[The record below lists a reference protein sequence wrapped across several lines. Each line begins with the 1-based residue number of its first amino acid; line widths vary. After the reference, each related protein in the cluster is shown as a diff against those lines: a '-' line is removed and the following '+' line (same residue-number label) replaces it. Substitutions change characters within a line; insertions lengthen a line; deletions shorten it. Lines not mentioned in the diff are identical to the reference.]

1 MLNKRTVRF
10 LILLLLISSPLFAQS
25 DNGSSNPL
33 SGSVGLTLEGGG
45 VYPQTDIDPKFNWHG
60 RGGLDWFFSTSSK
73 HAFGLRLM
81 GAFVN
86 LGDADQL
93 GDAKLGL
100 MYAMGTGSTI
110 PYLAAGGNYIF
121 QKDGLGNE
129 QNSLGYFGE
138 LGVKFLLSKA
148 FALNLSYTLNMAC
161 QDKLEGLVSNV
172 NDAYSTVQA
181 GLTLFL
187 SAEYDTDGDGVL
199 DSDDMCPNTPMGVK
213 VDEFGCPLDT
223 DKDGVADYLDRCPD
237 TPTGVQ
243 VNAEGCPIDSDGD
256 GVADYLDKCPNTPK
270 NVKVDKNGCPLDTD
284 GDGVAD
290 YLDKCPNTPKDVKV
304 DKDGCPLDSDG
315 DGVPDYLDKCPD
327 TPKGTKV
334 DNYGCPEVTE
344 PFKVIVYFGFDKSNL
359 TKEATAKLDGAA
371 DFLKN
376 NPDAMFS
383 LEGHTCWIGTE
394 VYNMKLS
401 ERRAKSVF
409 DYLVKK
415 GIDKQRMQQKW
426 FGETMPAEDNKTKK
440 GRELNRRTV
449 VIQMLER

>member
-1 MLNKRTVRF
+1 
-10 LILLLLISSPLFAQS
+10 
-25 DNGSSNPL
+25 
-33 SGSVGLTLEGGG
+33 
-45 VYPQTDIDPKFNWHG
+45 
-60 RGGLDWFFSTSSK
+60 
-73 HAFGLRLM
+73 
-81 GAFVN
+81 
-86 LGDADQL
+86 
-93 GDAKLGL
+93 
-100 MYAMGTGSTI
+100 
-110 PYLAAGGNYIF
+110 
-121 QKDGLGNE
+121 
-129 QNSLGYFGE
+129 
-138 LGVKFLLSKA
+138 
-148 FALNLSYTLNMAC
+148 
-161 QDKLEGLVSNV
+161 
-172 NDAYSTVQA
+172 
-181 GLTLFL
+181 
-187 SAEYDTDGDGVL
+187 
-199 DSDDMCPNTPMGVK
+199 MCPNTPMGVK